1 MEINPGN
8 LNALALKG
16 WIYLSAQKE
25 DLQQKALGYFE
36 AVLNEEEGGNHKHLS
51 AMLGQAKVYEKQKK
65 YDLCIEIIS
74 EITVCFPNFVQA
86 VIDKAKIHIYNVEWD
101 QAIECITNVIA
112 QDRNNVEAQRIY
124 TFILLAR
131 ENDDEFVLSKLD
143 ELI

>member
-1 MEINPGN
+1 VLQLDEREEQASDKDLLAAATFLWHVAQLKRAGQIVQKIMEISPGN

-51 AMLGQAKVYEKQKK
+51 ALLGQAKVYEKQKK
-65 YDLCIEIIS
+65 YDECIEIIS

-86 VIDKAKIHIYNVEWD
+86 VIEKAKIHIYNGEWD
-101 QAIECITNVIA
+101 
-112 QDRNNVEAQRIY
+112 
-124 TFILLAR
+124 
-131 ENDDEFVLSKLD
+131 
-143 ELI
+143 